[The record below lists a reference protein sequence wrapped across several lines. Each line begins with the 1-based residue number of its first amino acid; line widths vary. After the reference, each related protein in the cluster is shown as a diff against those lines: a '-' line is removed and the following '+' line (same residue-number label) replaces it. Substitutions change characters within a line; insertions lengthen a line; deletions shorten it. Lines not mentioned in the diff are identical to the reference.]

1 MELLAIPQTAR
12 VFLETGFGALSPL
25 GQKGESRTFRAGS
38 VVLKIFSPTEKESAQ
53 REAANIER
61 AGLGEWVLDILKA
74 PDLAG
79 YEVLVLRAFAGEPF
93 QPERYTAKVEAKL
106 AELLRR
112 VHSLDE
118 PGWSKLAE
126 ISERIAL
133 FRQDLVAT
141 PEAVWLLDQLAERA
155 GEFSGVPLH
164 FCHQDLWAGNV
175 LVSDQEEVFLV
186 DWGRA
191 GGEDPARDLAI
202 LKTGTL
208 DLLGESESVGAAHRI
223 VGTYREGAAIWHRM
237 RFFVP
242 LTYLHDLYWF
252 KNHQPIHL
260 EAALA
265 QKLPRALSFYRSW
278 APL

>member
-1 MELLAIPQTAR
+1 MELLAIPQAAR
-12 VFLETGFGALSPL
+12 TFLETGFGTLSPL
-25 GQKGESRTFRAGS
+25 GQKDGSRTFRAGP

-53 REAANIER
+53 REATNLER

-79 YEVLVLRAFAGEPF
+79 HEVLVLRAFAGEPF
-93 QPERYTAKVEAKL
+93 TPELYTTVVETKL

-112 VHSLDE
+112 VHSLTE
-118 PGWSKLAE
+118 PGYSELAE
-126 ISERIAL
+126 INARIDL
-133 FRQDLVAT
+133 FRRELAEF
-141 PEAVWLLDQLAERA
+141 PEAVGLLDQLAERTP
-155 GEFSGVPLH
+155 EFSAIPLR

-175 LVSDQEEVFLV
+175 LVSQQEEVLLV

-208 DLLGESESVGAAHRI
+208 DLLGEDESCQVARRI
-223 VGTYREGAAIWHRM
+223 VSTYPDGAAIWHRM
-237 RFFVP
+237 RFFIP

-252 KNHQPIHL
+252 KNHRPSHL